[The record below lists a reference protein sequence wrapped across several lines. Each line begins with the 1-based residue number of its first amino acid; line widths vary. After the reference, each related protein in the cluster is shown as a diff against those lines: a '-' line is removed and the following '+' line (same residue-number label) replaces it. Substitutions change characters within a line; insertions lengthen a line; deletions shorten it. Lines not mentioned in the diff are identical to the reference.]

1 MDISLQDIYNNLHPW
16 LGGNYVSNSVMLLT
30 LAIVDTILGVAWRVK
45 RGRPILSNKLKSGI
59 IFNFG
64 LCFIPQLVGVAFN
77 HIHGDA
83 PLLMFVCEILTIFIS
98 IGQLQ
103 SIMANIVLYG
113 IQIPKWAQKPY
124 EMFLEAEVKE
134 KKNRDKNK
142 ED

>member
-1 MDISLQDIYNNLHPW
+1 MDVSLQDIYNTIHPW
-16 LGGNYVSNSVMLLT
+16 LDGNYVSDSVMLLV

-64 LCFIPQLVGVAFN
+64 LCFIPQLIGLAFN
-77 HIHGDA
+77 CIPGDA
-83 PLLMFVCEILTIFIS
+83 PLLMFVCEALTIFIG

-103 SIMANIVLYG
+103 SIMANVVLYG
-113 IQIPKWAQKPY
+113 IHIPKWLQKPY

-134 KKNRDKNK
+134 KKNPGKNK

>member
-1 MDISLQDIYNNLHPW
+1 MDISLQDVYNTVHPW
-16 LGGNYVSNSVMLLT
+16 LAGNYVSNSIMLLT

-64 LCFIPQLVGVAFN
+64 LCFIPQLVGVSFN

-83 PLLMFVCEILTIFIS
+83 PLLMFVCEALTIFIS

-103 SIMANIVLYG
+103 SIMANVVLYG
-113 IQIPKWAQKPY
+113 IQIPKWLQKPY
-124 EMFLEAEVKE
+124 EMFLEAEVSE
-134 KKNRDKNK
+134 KKNRAKNK

>member
-1 MDISLQDIYNNLHPW
+1 MDISIQDIYNTLHPW

-64 LCFIPQLVGVAFN
+64 LCFIPQLVGLSFH

-83 PLLMFVCEILTIFIS
+83 PLLMFVCEALTIFIS

-103 SIMANIVLYG
+103 SIMANVVLYG
-113 IQIPKWAQKPY
+113 IQIPKWLQKPY
-124 EMFLEAEVKE
+124 EMFLEAEVEE
-134 KKNRDKNK
+134 KKNRDKK
-142 ED
+142 

>member
-1 MDISLQDIYNNLHPW
+1 MDISLQDIYNTVHPW
-16 LGGNYVSNSVMLLT
+16 LGGNYVSASVMLLT

-77 HIHGDA
+77 RIHGEA
-83 PLLMFVCEILTIFIS
+83 PLLMFVCEALTFLIA

-103 SIMANIVLYG
+103 SIVANIVLYG
-113 IQIPKWAQKPY
+113 IQIPNWLHKPY

>member
-1 MDISLQDIYNNLHPW
+1 MDISLQDIYNVVHPW
-16 LGGNYVSNSVMLLT
+16 LHGNYVSDSVMLLV
-30 LAIVDTILGVAWRVK
+30 LAVVDTIIGVAWRVK
-45 RGRPILSNKLKSGI
+45 KGRPILSNKLKSGI

-83 PLLMFVCEILTIFIS
+83 PLLLFVVEALTIFIA

-103 SIMANIVLYG
+103 SIMANVVLYG
-113 IQIPKWAQKPY
+113 ISIPKWLQKPY

-134 KKNRDKNK
+134 KENRDTK
-142 ED
+142 

>member
-1 MDISLQDIYNNLHPW
+1 MDISLQDIYNTVHPW
-16 LGGNYVSNSVMLLT
+16 LSGNYVSNSIMLLT

-83 PLLMFVCEILTIFIS
+83 PLLMFVCEALTIFIS

-113 IQIPKWAQKPY
+113 IQIPKWLQKPY
-124 EMFLEAEVKE
+124 EMFLEAEVEE
-134 KKNRDKNK
+134 KKNRDEK
-142 ED
+142 

>member
-1 MDISLQDIYNNLHPW
+1 MDISLQDIYNTIHPW
-16 LGGNYVSNSVMLLT
+16 LSGNYVSDSVMLLT

-83 PLLMFVCEILTIFIS
+83 PLLMFVCEVLTIFIS

-103 SIMANIVLYG
+103 SIMANVVLYG

-134 KKNRDKNK
+134 KKNREKNK